1 MHHRR
6 SSNSYG
12 TLPTVSVGHMK
23 GLGVHTKSLVSL
35 PRRLHRPSC
44 LPDVVFSDVASIPLG
59 PDSVEYWGAWTT
71 LGHVLIAIRHHLK
84 PQNVEVGICRI
95 LDGYMY
101 LCHFLSFL
109 KNNIWLCQECS
120 HW

>member
-1 MHHRR
+1 MEGKKMHHRR

-71 LGHVLIAIRHHLK
+71 PHLFYCLGGDDSVALGGSAHHPSGNTAIT
-84 PQNVEVGICRI
+84 PPPG
-95 LDGYMY
+95 
-101 LCHFLSFL
+101 
-109 KNNIWLCQECS
+109 
-120 HW
+120 

>member
-71 LGHVLIAIRHHLK
+71 LGHVLIAIRHNLK
-84 PQNVEVGICRI
+84 PQNVEVGI
-95 LDGYMY
+95 
-101 LCHFLSFL
+101 
-109 KNNIWLCQECS
+109 
-120 HW
+120 